1 MFNSLGLEEESNEGS
16 DSYVMSTT
24 TSRPY
29 HGNITWSPQ
38 SRNMI
43 KNKLKNKLC
52 LQDNLQPINVDKSDN
67 NDDNGDN
74 K

>member
-16 DSYVMSTT
+16 DSYVMSNTN
-24 TSRPY
+24 RWPY
-29 HGNITWSPQ
+29 HGDITWSPQ

-43 KNKLKNKLC
+43 KNQLKKKLC
-52 LQDNLQPINVDKSDN
+52 LQDNLQSINVDESDN
-67 NDDNGDN
+67 NDDNGDS